1 MKFKRISPD
10 TVRCI
15 ISQDELME
23 NGLDMEDLMSNSGR
37 TEEFLR
43 KMLALAEQE
52 VGFKVQGGPLTIQ
65 VATLPENQL
74 VFTFSEKQPG
84 ETFRELLESLRSA
97 MNGLPETG
105 EDTKKQ
111 LAGATQPDESGQAK
125 EHETYL
131 LEFSDMDALGGF
143 CGSIA
148 LPEEPQQVP
157 ESSLYFLKDT
167 GCYQLILQQGQAD
180 RKELCRIVSA
190 ATDFLVAASA
200 DERQIA
206 YIREHGQC
214 VCEKAAI
221 TTLQQLFGH

>member
-111 LAGATQPDESGQAK
+111 LAGAPKSDESG
-125 EHETYL
+125 
-131 LEFSDMDALGGF
+131 
-143 CGSIA
+143 
-148 LPEEPQQVP
+148 
-157 ESSLYFLKDT
+157 
-167 GCYQLILQQGQAD
+167 
-180 RKELCRIVSA
+180 
-190 ATDFLVAASA
+190 
-200 DERQIA
+200 
-206 YIREHGQC
+206 
-214 VCEKAAI
+214 
-221 TTLQQLFGH
+221 